1 MNSLKFADAN
11 SSFNDAKFVI
21 LGVPF
26 DATSSFRSGSRFAP
40 NRIREASYNFETYL
54 IEHDIDL
61 TDVPFHDA
69 GNLDEY
75 GNVNEMI
82 DGVEDAVKKILSKF
96 PILIGGEHSLT
107 MGAVKTFRD
116 VSVVFIDAH
125 LDFRNEYLGI
135 KNSHA
140 CVSRRV
146 SEIVGVENVF
156 SIGVRSFSR
165 EEKNDTEKMGLKYF
179 SSFEVKENGIEN
191 IIRNLNLKKKIYL
204 SLDMDGVDPSFAP
217 GVGNPEPFGITPAD
231 VVKCI
236 KILSDRLV
244 GFDIV
249 EVCPNYDNGN
259 TSLLGARI
267 IRDLIGCAGK
277 SGTKNKTGIER
288 K

>member
-1 MNSLKFADAN
+1 MNALKFADAN
-11 SSFNDAKFVI
+11 SSFNDAKFVV

-40 NRIREASYNFETYL
+40 NRIREASYNFESYL
-54 IEHDIDL
+54 MEHDIDL
-61 TDVPFHDA
+61 TDIPFHDA

-75 GNVNEMI
+75 GNVDEMI
-82 DGVEDAVKKILSKF
+82 KNVEEKIKKILPKF

-107 MGAVKTFRD
+107 IGAVKPFRD

-125 LDFRNEYLGI
+125 LDFRDEYLGI

-146 SEIVGVENVF
+146 SEIVGIENVF
-156 SIGVRSFSR
+156 SIGIRSFSR
-165 EEKNDTEKMGLKYF
+165 EEKNDAEKMGLKYF
-179 SSFEVKENGIEN
+179 SSSDVKEKGVESVIK
-191 IIRNLNLKKKIYL
+191 NLDLKKKVYL
-204 SLDMDGVDPSFAP
+204 SLDMDGIDPSFAP
-217 GVGNPEPFGITPAD
+217 GVGNPEPFGLTPAD

-236 KILSDRLV
+236 KILSGRLI

-249 EVCPNYDNGN
+249 EVCSPYDNGN

-277 SGTKNKTGIER
+277 LGCKKIMD
-288 K
+288 

>member
-21 LGVPF
+21 FGVPF
-26 DATSSFRSGSRFAP
+26 DSTSSFRSGSRFAP

-54 IEHDIDL
+54 MEQDVDLIDI
-61 TDVPFHDA
+61 PFHDA

-75 GNVNEMI
+75 GNVDEMT
-82 DGVEDAVKKILSKF
+82 GAVEDAVKKILPKF

-107 MGAVKTFRD
+107 IGAVKTLKN

-125 LDFRNEYLGI
+125 LDFREEYLGI

-146 SEIVGVENVF
+146 SEIVGIENVF

-165 EEKNDTEKMGLKYF
+165 EEKNDAEKLGLKYV
-179 SSFEVKENGIEN
+179 SSFDVKEKGIEN

-204 SLDMDGVDPSFAP
+204 SLDMDGVDPAFAP
-217 GVGNPEPFGITPAD
+217 GVGNPEPFGLTPLD

-244 GFDIV
+244 GFDV
-249 EVCPNYDNGN
+249 TEVCPPYDNGN

-277 SGTKNKTGIER
+277 IHDKN
-288 K
+288 

>member
-21 LGVPF
+21 FGVPF
-26 DATSSFRSGSRFAP
+26 DSTSSFRSGSRFAP

-54 IEHDIDL
+54 MEQDVDLIDI
-61 TDVPFHDA
+61 PFHDA

-75 GNVNEMI
+75 GNVDEMT
-82 DGVEDAVKKILSKF
+82 GAVEDAVKKILPKF

-107 MGAVKTFRD
+107 IGAVKTLKN

-125 LDFRNEYLGI
+125 LDFREEYLGI

-146 SEIVGVENVF
+146 SEIVGIENVF

-165 EEKNDTEKMGLKYF
+165 EEKNDAEKLGLKYV
-179 SSFEVKENGIEN
+179 SSFDVKEKGIEKS
-191 IIRNLNLKKKIYL
+191 IRNLNLKKKIYL
-204 SLDMDGVDPSFAP
+204 SLDMDGVDPAFAP
-217 GVGNPEPFGITPAD
+217 GVGNPEPFGLTPND

-244 GFDIV
+244 GFDV
-249 EVCPNYDNGN
+249 TEVCPPYDNGN

-277 SGTKNKTGIER
+277 IHDKN
-288 K
+288 

>member
-21 LGVPF
+21 FGVPF
-26 DATSSFRSGSRFAP
+26 DSTSSFRSGSRFAP

-54 IEHDIDL
+54 MEQDVDLIDI
-61 TDVPFHDA
+61 PFHDA

-75 GNVNEMI
+75 GNVDEMT
-82 DGVEDAVKKILSKF
+82 GAVEDAVKKILPKF

-107 MGAVKTFRD
+107 IGAVKTLKN

-125 LDFRNEYLGI
+125 LDFREEYLGI

-146 SEIVGVENVF
+146 SEIVGIENVF

-165 EEKNDTEKMGLKYF
+165 EEKNDAEKLGLKYV
-179 SSFEVKENGIEN
+179 SSFDVKEKGIEKS
-191 IIRNLNLKKKIYL
+191 IRNLNLKKKIYL
-204 SLDMDGVDPSFAP
+204 SLDMDGVDPAFAP
-217 GVGNPEPFGITPAD
+217 GVGNPEPFGLRPMD

-244 GFDIV
+244 GFDV
-249 EVCPNYDNGN
+249 AEVCPPYDNGN

-277 SGTKNKTGIER
+277 YRI
-288 K
+288 

>member
-21 LGVPF
+21 FGVPF
-26 DATSSFRSGSRFAP
+26 DSTSSFRSGSRFAP

-54 IEHDIDL
+54 MEQDVDLIDI
-61 TDVPFHDA
+61 PFHDA

-75 GNVNEMI
+75 GNVDEMT
-82 DGVEDAVKKILSKF
+82 GAVEDAVKKILPKF

-107 MGAVKTFRD
+107 IGAVKTLKN

-125 LDFRNEYLGI
+125 LDFREEYLGI

-146 SEIVGVENVF
+146 SEIVGIENVF

-165 EEKNDTEKMGLKYF
+165 EEKNDAEKLGLKYV
-179 SSFEVKENGIEN
+179 SSFDVKEKGIEN

-204 SLDMDGVDPSFAP
+204 SLDMDGVDPAFAP
-217 GVGNPEPFGITPAD
+217 GVGNPEPFGLRPMD

-249 EVCPNYDNGN
+249 EVCPPHDNGN
-259 TSLLGARI
+259 TSLLAARI
-267 IRDLIGCAGK
+267 IRDLIGCTGK
-277 SGTKNKTGIER
+277 SRIRKNL
-288 K
+288 

>member
-11 SSFNDAKFVI
+11 SSFNDAKFVMF
-21 LGVPF
+21 GVPF
-26 DATSSFRSGSRFAP
+26 DSTSSFRSGSRFAP

-54 IEHDIDL
+54 MEQDVDLIDI
-61 TDVPFHDA
+61 PFHDA

-75 GNVNEMI
+75 GNVDEMT
-82 DGVEDAVKKILSKF
+82 GAVEDAVKKILPKF

-107 MGAVKTFRD
+107 IGAVKTLKN

-125 LDFRNEYLGI
+125 LDFREEYLGI

-146 SEIVGVENVF
+146 SEIVGIENVF

-165 EEKNDTEKMGLKYF
+165 EEKNDAEKLGLKYF
-179 SSFEVKENGIEN
+179 SSFDVKEKGIEN
-191 IIRNLNLKKKIYL
+191 IIQNLDLKEKVYF
-204 SLDMDGVDPSFAP
+204 SLDMDGVDPAFAP
-217 GVGNPEPFGITPAD
+217 GVGNPEPFGLTPLD

-244 GFDIV
+244 GFDV
-249 EVCPNYDNGN
+249 AEVCPPYDNGN

-277 SGTKNKTGIER
+277 YRI
-288 K
+288 

>member
-11 SSFNDAKFVI
+11 SSFNNAKFII

-26 DATSSFRSGSRFAP
+26 DLTSSFRPGSRFAP

-54 IEHDIDL
+54 MEHDIDL
-61 TDVPFHDA
+61 TDIPFHDA
-69 GNLDEY
+69 GNLDEH
-75 GNVNEMI
+75 GNADEMT
-82 DGVEDAVKKILSKF
+82 GAVEDAVKKILPKF
-96 PILIGGEHSLT
+96 PIIVGGEHSLSI
-107 MGAVKTFRD
+107 GAVKQFRE

-125 LDFRNEYLGI
+125 LDFREEYLGI

-140 CVSRRV
+140 CVSRRTC
-146 SEIVGVENVF
+146 EIVGVENVF

-165 EEKNDTEKMGLKYF
+165 EEKNDAEKLGLKYF
-179 SSFEVKENGIEN
+179 SSFDVKEKGIEN
-191 IIRNLNLKKKIYL
+191 IIQNLDLKEKVYF
-204 SLDMDGVDPSFAP
+204 SLDMDGVDPAFAP
-217 GVGNPEPFGITPAD
+217 GVGNPEPFGLTPND

-244 GFDIV
+244 GFDV
-249 EVCPNYDNGN
+249 TEVCPPYDNGN

-277 SGTKNKTGIER
+277 IHDKN
-288 K
+288 

>member
-21 LGVPF
+21 FGVPF
-26 DATSSFRSGSRFAP
+26 DSTSSFRSGSRFAP

-54 IEHDIDL
+54 MEQDVDLIDI
-61 TDVPFHDA
+61 PFHDA

-75 GNVNEMI
+75 GNVDEMT
-82 DGVEDAVKKILSKF
+82 GAVEDAVKKILPKF

-107 MGAVKTFRD
+107 IGAVKTLKN

-125 LDFRNEYLGI
+125 LDFREEYLGI

-165 EEKNDTEKMGLKYF
+165 EEKNDAEKLGLKYV
-179 SSFEVKENGIEN
+179 SSFDVKEKGIEKS
-191 IIRNLNLKKKIYL
+191 IRNLNLKKKIYL
-204 SLDMDGVDPSFAP
+204 SLDMDGVDPAFAP
-217 GVGNPEPFGITPAD
+217 GVGNPEPFGLTPND

-244 GFDIV
+244 GFDV
-249 EVCPNYDNGN
+249 AEVCPPYDNGN

-277 SGTKNKTGIER
+277 IHDKN
-288 K
+288 

>member
-21 LGVPF
+21 FGVPF
-26 DATSSFRSGSRFAP
+26 DSTSSFRSGSRFAP

-54 IEHDIDL
+54 MEQDVDLIDI
-61 TDVPFHDA
+61 PFHDA

-75 GNVNEMI
+75 GNVDEMT
-82 DGVEDAVKKILSKF
+82 GAVEDAVKKILPKF

-107 MGAVKTFRD
+107 IGAVKTLKN

-125 LDFRNEYLGI
+125 LDFREEYLGI

-146 SEIVGVENVF
+146 SEIVGIENVF

-165 EEKNDTEKMGLKYF
+165 EEKNDAEKLGLKYV
-179 SSFEVKENGIEN
+179 SSFDVKEKGIEN

-204 SLDMDGVDPSFAP
+204 SLDMDGVDPAFAP
-217 GVGNPEPFGITPAD
+217 GVGNPEPFGLTPND

-244 GFDIV
+244 GFDV
-249 EVCPNYDNGN
+249 AEVCPPYDNGN

-277 SGTKNKTGIER
+277 YRI
-288 K
+288 

>member
-1 MNSLKFADAN
+1 MNALKFADAN
-11 SSFNDAKFVI
+11 SSFNDAKFVV

-40 NRIREASYNFETYL
+40 NRIREASYNFESYL
-54 IEHDIDL
+54 MEHDIDL
-61 TDVPFHDA
+61 TDIPFHDA

-75 GNVNEMI
+75 GNVDEMI
-82 DGVEDAVKKILSKF
+82 KNVEEKIKKILPKF

-107 MGAVKTFRD
+107 IGAVKPFRD

-125 LDFRNEYLGI
+125 LDFRDEYLGI

-146 SEIVGVENVF
+146 SEIVGIENVF
-156 SIGVRSFSR
+156 SIGIRSFSR
-165 EEKNDTEKMGLKYF
+165 EEKNDAEKMGLKYF
-179 SSFEVKENGIEN
+179 SSSDVKEKGVESVIK
-191 IIRNLNLKKKIYL
+191 NLDLKKKVYL
-204 SLDMDGVDPSFAP
+204 SLDMDGIDPSFAP
-217 GVGNPEPFGITPAD
+217 GVGNPEPFGLTPAD

-236 KILSDRLV
+236 KILSGRLI

-249 EVCPNYDNGN
+249 EVCPNYDKGN

-277 SGTKNKTGIER
+277 LGCKKIMD
-288 K
+288 

>member
-21 LGVPF
+21 FGVPF
-26 DATSSFRSGSRFAP
+26 DSTSSFRSGSRFAP

-54 IEHDIDL
+54 MEHDIDL

-75 GNVNEMI
+75 GNVDEMT
-82 DGVEDAVKKILSKF
+82 GAVEDAVKKILPKF

-107 MGAVKTFRD
+107 IGAVKTLKN

-125 LDFRNEYLGI
+125 LDFRDEYLGI

-140 CVSRRV
+140 CVSRRI
-146 SEIVGVENVF
+146 SEIVGIENVF

-165 EEKNDTEKMGLKYF
+165 EEKNDAEKLGLKYV
-179 SSFEVKENGIEN
+179 SSFDVKEKGIEKS
-191 IIRNLNLKKKIYL
+191 IRNLNLKKKIYL
-204 SLDMDGVDPSFAP
+204 SLDMDSIDPSYAP
-217 GVGNPEPFGITPAD
+217 GVGNPEPFGLTPLD

-249 EVCPNYDNGN
+249 EVCPPHDNGN
-259 TSLLGARI
+259 TSLLAARI

-277 SGTKNKTGIER
+277 SRI
-288 K
+288 

>member
-21 LGVPF
+21 FGVPF
-26 DATSSFRSGSRFAP
+26 DSTSSFRSGSRFAP

-54 IEHDIDL
+54 MEQDVDLIDI
-61 TDVPFHDA
+61 PFHDA

-75 GNVNEMI
+75 GNVDEMT
-82 DGVEDAVKKILSKF
+82 GAVEDAVKKILPKF

-107 MGAVKTFRD
+107 IGAVKTLKN

-125 LDFRNEYLGI
+125 LDFREEYLGI

-146 SEIVGVENVF
+146 SEIVGIENVF

-165 EEKNDTEKMGLKYF
+165 EEKNDAEKLGLKYV
-179 SSFEVKENGIEN
+179 SSFDVKEKGIEKS
-191 IIRNLNLKKKIYL
+191 IRNLNLKKKIYL
-204 SLDMDGVDPSFAP
+204 SLDMDGVDPAFAP
-217 GVGNPEPFGITPAD
+217 GVGNPEPFGLTPLD

-244 GFDIV
+244 GFDV
-249 EVCPNYDNGN
+249 AEVCPPYDNGN

-277 SGTKNKTGIER
+277 YRI
-288 K
+288 

>member
-21 LGVPF
+21 FGVPF
-26 DATSSFRSGSRFAP
+26 DSTSSFRSGSRFAP

-54 IEHDIDL
+54 MEQDVDLIDI
-61 TDVPFHDA
+61 PFHDA

-75 GNVNEMI
+75 GNVDEMT
-82 DGVEDAVKKILSKF
+82 GAVEDAVKKILPKF

-107 MGAVKTFRD
+107 IGAVKTLKN

-125 LDFRNEYLGI
+125 LDFREEYLGI

-146 SEIVGVENVF
+146 SEIVGIENVF

-165 EEKNDTEKMGLKYF
+165 GEKNDAEKLGLKYV
-179 SSFEVKENGIEN
+179 SSFDVKEKGIEN

-204 SLDMDGVDPSFAP
+204 SLDMDGVDPAFAP
-217 GVGNPEPFGITPAD
+217 GVGNPEPFGLTPLD

-244 GFDIV
+244 GFDV
-249 EVCPNYDNGN
+249 AEVCPPYDNGN

-277 SGTKNKTGIER
+277 YRI
-288 K
+288 

>member
-1 MNSLKFADAN
+1 MNSLKFADAH

-26 DATSSFRSGSRFAP
+26 DATSSFRSGSHFAP

-54 IEHDIDL
+54 MEHDIDL
-61 TDVPFHDA
+61 IDVFFHDA

-75 GNVNEMI
+75 GNADEMI

-107 MGAVKTFRD
+107 IGAVKTFRD

-140 CVSRRV
+140 CISRRV

-165 EEKNDTEKMGLKYF
+165 EEKNDAEKTGLKYF
-179 SSFEVKENGIEN
+179 SSFDVKEKGIEN
-191 IIRNLNLKKKIYL
+191 IINNLHLKEKVYL
-204 SLDMDGVDPSFAP
+204 SLDMDGVDPSYAP
-217 GVGNPEPFGITPAD
+217 GVGNPEPFGLTPAD

-244 GFDIV
+244 GFDIT
-249 EVCPNYDNGN
+249 EVCPNYDHGN
-259 TSLLGARI
+259 TSLLAARI
-267 IRDLIGCAGK
+267 IRDLIGCVGK
-277 SGTKNKTGIER
+277 IHDKN
-288 K
+288 

>member
-21 LGVPF
+21 FGVPF
-26 DATSSFRSGSRFAP
+26 DSTSSFRSGSRFAP

-54 IEHDIDL
+54 MEHDVDL
-61 TDVPFHDA
+61 IDVPIHDA

-75 GNVNEMI
+75 GNVDELIKN
-82 DGVEDAVKKILSKF
+82 VEENVKKILPKF
-96 PILIGGEHSLT
+96 PVLIGGEHSLT
-107 MGAVKTFRD
+107 IGAVKTLKN

-125 LDFRNEYLGI
+125 LDFREEYLGI

-140 CVSRRV
+140 CVSRRI
-146 SEIVGVENVF
+146 SEVVGIENVF

-165 EEKNDTEKMGLKYF
+165 EEKNDAEKLGLKYV
-179 SSFEVKENGIEN
+179 SSFDVKEKGIEN

-204 SLDMDGVDPSFAP
+204 SLDMDGVDPAFAP
-217 GVGNPEPFGITPAD
+217 GVGNPEPFGLTPLD

-249 EVCPNYDNGN
+249 EVCPPHDNGN
-259 TSLLGARI
+259 TSLLAARI
-267 IRDLIGCAGK
+267 IRDLIGCAEK
-277 SGTKNKTGIER
+277 PKMR

>member
-1 MNSLKFADAN
+1 MNSSKFADAN

-21 LGVPF
+21 FGVPF
-26 DATSSFRSGSRFAP
+26 DSTSSFRSGSRFAP

-54 IEHDIDL
+54 MEHDVDL
-61 TDVPFHDA
+61 IDVPIHDA

-75 GNVNEMI
+75 GNVDEMT
-82 DGVEDAVKKILSKF
+82 GAVEDAVKKILPKF

-107 MGAVKTFRD
+107 MGAVKPFKD

-125 LDFRNEYLGI
+125 LDFREEYLGI

-140 CVSRRV
+140 CVSRRI

-165 EEKNDTEKMGLKYF
+165 EEKDDAEKLGLKYF
-179 SSFEVKENGIEN
+179 SSFDIKEKGVEK

-204 SLDMDGVDPSFAP
+204 SLDMDGVDPSYAP
-217 GVGNPEPFGITPAD
+217 GVGNPEPFGLTPLD

-236 KILSDRLV
+236 KILSDRLI

-249 EVCPNYDNGN
+249 EVCPPHDNGN

-277 SGTKNKTGIER
+277 SRI
-288 K
+288 

>member
-21 LGVPF
+21 FGVPF
-26 DATSSFRSGSRFAP
+26 DSTSSFRSGSRFAP

-54 IEHDIDL
+54 MEQDVDLIDI
-61 TDVPFHDA
+61 PFHDA

-75 GNVNEMI
+75 GNVDEMT
-82 DGVEDAVKKILSKF
+82 GAVEDAVKKILPKF

-107 MGAVKTFRD
+107 IGAVKTLKN

-125 LDFRNEYLGI
+125 LDFREEYLGI

-146 SEIVGVENVF
+146 SEIVGIENVF

-165 EEKNDTEKMGLKYF
+165 EEKNDAEKLGLKYV
-179 SSFEVKENGIEN
+179 SSFDVKEKGIEN

-204 SLDMDGVDPSFAP
+204 SLDMDGVDPAFAP
-217 GVGNPEPFGITPAD
+217 GVGNPEPFGLTPLD

-244 GFDIV
+244 GFDV
-249 EVCPNYDNGN
+249 TEVCPPYDNGN

-277 SGTKNKTGIER
+277 YRI
-288 K
+288 

>member
-21 LGVPF
+21 FGVPF
-26 DATSSFRSGSRFAP
+26 DSTSSFRSGSRFAP

-54 IEHDIDL
+54 MEQDVDLIDI
-61 TDVPFHDA
+61 PFHDA

-75 GNVNEMI
+75 GNVDEMT
-82 DGVEDAVKKILSKF
+82 GAVEDAVKKILPKF

-107 MGAVKTFRD
+107 IGAVKTLKN

-125 LDFRNEYLGI
+125 LDFREEYLGI

-146 SEIVGVENVF
+146 SEIVGIENVF

-165 EEKNDTEKMGLKYF
+165 EEKNDAEKLGLKYV
-179 SSFEVKENGIEN
+179 SSFDVKEKGIEN

-204 SLDMDGVDPSFAP
+204 SLDMDGVDPAFAP
-217 GVGNPEPFGITPAD
+217 GVGNPEPFGLTPLD

-244 GFDIV
+244 GFDV
-249 EVCPNYDNGN
+249 AEVCPPYDNGN

-277 SGTKNKTGIER
+277 YRI
-288 K
+288 

>member
-21 LGVPF
+21 FGVPF
-26 DATSSFRSGSRFAP
+26 DSTSSFRSGSRFAP

-54 IEHDIDL
+54 MEQDVDLIDI
-61 TDVPFHDA
+61 PFHDA

-75 GNVNEMI
+75 GNVDEMT
-82 DGVEDAVKKILSKF
+82 GAVEDAVKKILPKF

-107 MGAVKTFRD
+107 IGAVKTLKN

-125 LDFRNEYLGI
+125 LDFREEYLGI

-146 SEIVGVENVF
+146 SEIVGIENVF

-165 EEKNDTEKMGLKYF
+165 EEKNDAEKLGLKYV
-179 SSFEVKENGIEN
+179 SSFDVKEKGIEN

-204 SLDMDGVDPSFAP
+204 SLDMDGVDPAFAP
-217 GVGNPEPFGITPAD
+217 GVGNPEPFGLTPLD

-236 KILSDRLV
+236 KILSDRIV

-249 EVCPNYDNGN
+249 EVCPNYDNGD

-277 SGTKNKTGIER
+277 IHDKN
-288 K
+288 

>member
-21 LGVPF
+21 FGVPF
-26 DATSSFRSGSRFAP
+26 DSTSSFRSGSRFAP

-54 IEHDIDL
+54 MEQDVDLIDI
-61 TDVPFHDA
+61 PFHDA

-75 GNVNEMI
+75 GNVDEMT
-82 DGVEDAVKKILSKF
+82 GAVEDAVKKILPKF

-107 MGAVKTFRD
+107 IGAVKTLKN

-125 LDFRNEYLGI
+125 LDFREEYLGI

-146 SEIVGVENVF
+146 SEIVGIENVF

-165 EEKNDTEKMGLKYF
+165 EEKNDAEKLGLKYV
-179 SSFEVKENGIEN
+179 SSFDVKEKGIEKS
-191 IIRNLNLKKKIYL
+191 IRNLNLKKKIYL
-204 SLDMDGVDPSFAP
+204 SLDMDGIDPAFAP
-217 GVGNPEPFGITPAD
+217 GVGNPEPFGLTPLD

-244 GFDIV
+244 GFDV
-249 EVCPNYDNGN
+249 AEVCPPYDNGN

-277 SGTKNKTGIER
+277 YRI
-288 K
+288 

>member
-21 LGVPF
+21 FGVPF
-26 DATSSFRSGSRFAP
+26 DSTSSFRSGSRFAP
-40 NRIREASYNFETYL
+40 NRIREGSYNFETYL
-54 IEHDIDL
+54 MEHDIDL
-61 TDVPFHDA
+61 TGVPFHDA

-75 GNVNEMI
+75 GNVDEMT
-82 DGVEDAVKKILSKF
+82 GAVEDAVKKILPKF

-107 MGAVKTFRD
+107 MGAVKPLKN

-125 LDFRNEYLGI
+125 LDFREEYLGI
-135 KNSHA
+135 RNSHA
-140 CVSRRV
+140 CVSRRT
-146 SEIVGVENVF
+146 SEVVGVENVF

-165 EEKNDTEKMGLKYF
+165 EEKDDAEKLGLKYV
-179 SSFEVKENGIEN
+179 SSFDVKEKGIEN

-204 SLDMDGVDPSFAP
+204 SLDMDGVDPAFAP
-217 GVGNPEPFGITPAD
+217 GVGNPEPFGLRPMD

-249 EVCPNYDNGN
+249 EVCPPHDNGN
-259 TSLLGARI
+259 TSLLAARI
-267 IRDLIGCAGK
+267 IRDLIGCTGK
-277 SGTKNKTGIER
+277 SRIRKNL
-288 K
+288 